1 MTTVEMVFVGF
12 GLFICLCVSLGMASL
27 MLASFW
33 EAWKEFKKR

>member
-12 GLFICLCVSLGMASL
+12 GLFICLCVSLGVSAF
-27 MLASFW
+27 MLANFL